1 MSRFTADEG
10 FDFSGVGGIE
20 NGVGQYVS
28 LGDETDSREGG
39 NPSLCPGNPHARN
52 SNMRTSMPL
61 HSISYSSSQDWP
73 AISSWLSRRDASA
86 DNVEPLV
93 RDILAAVRERGDE
106 AVIGYARRFDCPT
119 FSAEQLAVSGK
130 QISRALDHIPAED
143 AGIIAEAAG
152 NIRSFHE
159 HQKQRSWI
167 TTPAPGTTLGQ
178 LILPVDRA
186 GLYVPGGQGGETP
199 LISSLMMNAIPAQVA
214 GVKSICVVSPPRKD
228 GSLNP
233 YILATAAILGI
244 DTVFLCGSAWAIA
257 ALAYGTASIPRVDVI
272 AGPGNIFVTTA
283 KRLLVGQVGIDM
295 IAGPSE
301 IAILADSSA
310 NPKWLAADMLS
321 QAEHDPLASSLLV
334 SPDAALLHAVRDE
347 LAVQLSALPRAEI
360 AAKAMS
366 DWSALIQVP
375 SLEAGMDLINLLAP
389 EHFEL
394 CVSDPWPLLGM
405 VRNAGAVFMGHS
417 TPEPV
422 GDYFAGPNHV
432 LPTLSTARFSSAL
445 SVDTFCKKTSLIS
458 TDMRYMQT
466 HGRKISRLAR
476 LEGLEAHAR
485 SVEQRL

>member
-1 MSRFTADEG
+1 
-10 FDFSGVGGIE
+10 
-20 NGVGQYVS
+20 
-28 LGDETDSREGG
+28 
-39 NPSLCPGNPHARN
+39 
-52 SNMRTSMPL
+52 MPL
-61 HSISYSSSQDWP
+61 RSLTYTSSANWP
-73 AISSWLSRRDASA
+73 EIQAWLARRDASEN
-86 DNVEPLV
+86 DVEPMV
-93 RDILAAVRERGDE
+93 RDILRQVKDRGDE
-106 AVIGYARRFDCPT
+106 AVAEYTRRFDCPSLT
-119 FSAEQLAVSGK
+119 ADQLAVPAEE
-130 QISRALDHIPAED
+130 IAAALGQIPAD
-143 AGIIAEAAG
+143 DKAIIAEAAA
-152 NIRSFHE
+152 NIREFHLK
-159 HQKQRSWI
+159 QKQNSWI

-178 LILPVDRA
+178 LVLPVDRA

-199 LISSLMMNAIPAQVA
+199 LISSLLMNAIPAQVA
-214 GVKSICVVSPPRKD
+214 GVQSVCVVSPPRKD
-228 GSLNP
+228 GTLNP

-244 DTVFLCGSAWAIA
+244 DTIFRCGSAWAIA
-257 ALAYGTASIPRVDVI
+257 ALAYGTQAIPRVDVI

-310 NPKWLAADMLS
+310 NARWLAADMLS

-334 SPDAALLHAVRDE
+334 SPDRQLLEEVRRE
-347 LAVQLSALPRAEI
+347 LQIQLPALPRTEI
-360 AAKAMS
+360 AAKS
-366 DWSALIQVP
+366 LTEWSALIHVP
-375 SLEAGMDLINLLAP
+375 DLETGMDFINRLAP

-394 CVSDPWPLLGM
+394 SVSDPWAWVGT

-458 TDMRYMQT
+458 TDQSYINA
-466 HGRKISRLAR
+466 HGAKVACLAR

-485 SVEQRL
+485 SVEQRTLENL